1 MAALA
6 VVLMTMGGLIPV
18 ATFVCPTLCMLLL
31 QAVLRFAGKRIA
43 WAWYLAVSLL
53 CLLLGPDKEAVF
65 LFLFLGWYPIAKP
78 RLEKLPLAILWKL
91 LAFNAAVLLMY
102 RLLIGFLGMD
112 ALEKEFAEMGLG
124 LLLLTLLL
132 GNITFALLDK
142 VLSRVGGKR

>member
-1 MAALA
+1 MIA
-6 VVLMTMGGLIPV
+6 I
-18 ATFVCPTLCMLLL
+18 
-31 QAVLRFAGKRIA
+31 AGQRKYNINK
-43 WAWYLAVSLL
+43 
-53 CLLLGPDKEAVF
+53 KEAAF